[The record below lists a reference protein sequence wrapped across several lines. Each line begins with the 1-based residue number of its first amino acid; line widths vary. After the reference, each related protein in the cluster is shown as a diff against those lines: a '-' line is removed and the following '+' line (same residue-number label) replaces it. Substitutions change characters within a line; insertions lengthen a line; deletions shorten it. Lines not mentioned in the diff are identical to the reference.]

1 MQKNFQEKA
10 KFFLVE
16 IEISKTILNKDKKKN
31 NFSLR
36 ANKKIFQKKG
46 VFHDRENQEIEG

>member
-16 IEISKTILNKDKKKN
+16 IEKSKTIL
-31 NFSLR
+31 
-36 ANKKIFQKKG
+36 KKG
-46 VFHDRENQEIEG
+46 QEEKVLFFKNE